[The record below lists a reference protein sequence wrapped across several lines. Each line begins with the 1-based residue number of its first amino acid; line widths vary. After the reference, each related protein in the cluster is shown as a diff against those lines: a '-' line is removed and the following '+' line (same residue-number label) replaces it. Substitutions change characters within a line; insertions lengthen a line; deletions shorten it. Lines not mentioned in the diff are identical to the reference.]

1 MRLPGTGQTGHAPHQ
16 EYAVINPKML
26 RSAVLSLILLG
37 GWQAAG
43 HATYNPP
50 GTVRYSG
57 SATVLR
63 ANVNALTSTT
73 RVVLADTGEID
84 TGGST
89 RDATVVTFDNPPPL
103 EVHSKTAHAIAAGAG
118 GVSAATAA
126 VEKLVIKI
134 GTLTISADVIESNS
148 FAVCDPDSATVA
160 VNGNSTIVNLK
171 VNGRPID
178 VSGPPNTRI
187 VIPRVATII
196 INEQTQPDVNSIVVN
211 AVHVIVPGVPGVA
224 AADVVVSRAA
234 SGILTCTSP

>member
-1 MRLPGTGQTGHAPHQ
+1 VDETAGTGLAGHVQQQ
-16 EYAVINPKML
+16 EYAMTNPKML
-26 RSAVLSLILLG
+26 GTAALSLILLG

-43 HATYNPP
+43 LATYNPP

-63 ANVNALTSTT
+63 ANVKVLTSNT

-84 TGGST
+84 TSGST

-118 GVSAATAA
+118 GVSSATAA

-148 FAVCDPDSATVA
+148 FAECNPDSATVA

-171 VNGRPID
+171 INGRPID
-178 VSGPPNTRI
+178 ASGPPNTKI
-187 VIPRVATII
+187 VIPLVATII

-211 AVHVIVPGVPGVA
+211 AVHVIVPGVPGIA
-224 AADVVVSRAA
+224 AADVVIARAA
-234 SGILTCTSP
+234 SGILTCT